1 MIYINARFL
10 SQKITGVQRF
20 AVEVSREL
28 KKIYGEEVIL
38 LAPHNVI
45 YPDIVKELGVRI
57 IGKRT
62 GYGWEQMELP
72 EYLKEKGRP
81 LLLNLCNL
89 GPLNYPNSAV
99 VVHDIAWKR
108 FPESYSAAF
117 VRTYRFL
124 LPKLCRRAN
133 HVFTVSE
140 FSKKEICT
148 EFSLPQDK
156 VSVVYSAVT
165 SVFRHVEDEA
175 LRGENYILTVS
186 SMKANK
192 NFGFVVKNF
201 DRIAARVPGLKL
213 YIIGDLE
220 SKSFSKVNLKELR
233 SNPSVRLLGRVS
245 DEDLVRYYSNAR
257 AFVFPSLF
265 EGFGLP
271 VLEAQACGCP
281 VVSSNTSSLPEVL
294 GDSAVF
300 FDPLNDDDFVEKV
313 VSSLDKPLKSKAAAN
328 LARFSWKNTAASM
341 STVLDRLE
349 GKAFKTF
356 LFGMLRYGLG
366 LSDSV
371 GVETDDVALYL
382 KSHQKKLTGYFK
394 YQGIPAIMYDAMDKL
409 VQNGMQLDAETKL
422 AYMNPAIKSEKS
434 YRKMAMAISSLAS
447 KFSDAGIRTML
458 LKGLGVSLY
467 YPVPNHR
474 PSGDMDIWL
483 FGRQTDG
490 DEIVRREGIKVSYA
504 LEHHSIFSYM
514 GIEVE
519 NHSEFFNVASIK
531 SNGHFHSILVKAADE
546 SEPYDLPDGTRIYL
560 PSPAFNAIFLLRH
573 MGTHFAPMEMRLR
586 QVLDWGFF
594 VKACGSRLDW
604 NSLMK
609 FYKEENLYVF
619 FTIINAIC
627 FDYLG
632 FDRKLFPDC
641 PYDRELEERVLR
653 EILHPEFNEKRPAS
667 LIRLLPWKWRRWR
680 ANLWKHRLV
689 YKDTPLMVFFTQMTS
704 HIMKPKSFRM

>member
-20 AVEVSREL
+20 AIEVSREL

-38 LAPHNVI
+38 LAPQNVI
-45 YPDIVKELGVRI
+45 YPDIVEELGVRI
-57 IGKRT
+57 IGNRT

-72 EYLKEKGRP
+72 EYLKKKGSP

-89 GPLNYPNSAV
+89 GPLNYPNSSV

-117 VRTYRFL
+117 VRSYRFL
-124 LPKLCRRAN
+124 VPKLCRRAR
-133 HVFTVSE
+133 HIFTVSE

-156 VSVVYSAVT
+156 VSVVFSAVT
-165 SVFRHVEDEA
+165 PVFRHVEDES
-175 LRGENYILTVS
+175 LRKENYILAVS

-201 DRIAARVPGLKL
+201 HRIAERVPGLKL

-220 SKSFSKVNLKELR
+220 SRSFAKVNFDALR
-233 SNPSVRLLGRVS
+233 ANPSVKLLGRVS
-245 DEDLVRYYSNAR
+245 DEELVRYYSNAR

-281 VVSSNTSSLPEVL
+281 VISSNTSSLPEVL

-313 VSSLDKPLKSKAAAN
+313 VSSLDNPMKSKAAAN
-328 LARFSWKNTAASM
+328 VARFSWKDTAALM
-341 STVLDRLE
+341 STVLNRLE
-349 GKAFKTF
+349 GKLFKKF
-356 LFGMLRYGLG
+356 IFEMLRYGLG
-366 LSDSV
+366 QSD
-371 GVETDDVALYL
+371 GVNMEMDVVAGLL
-382 KSHQKKLTGYFK
+382 KK
-394 YQGIPAIMYDAMDKL
+394 YQSEFARYFRQQGIQAIIYDAVEKL
-409 VQNGMQLDAETKL
+409 VQRGMQLDTSLKL
-422 AYMNPAIKSEKS
+422 AYMNPAIRTEKS
-434 YRKMAMAISSLAS
+434 YAKMNQAISALAS
-447 KFSDAGIRTML
+447 RFSAAGIRTML
-458 LKGLGVSLY
+458 LKGMGLSLN

-483 FGRQTDG
+483 FGRQMDA
-490 DEIVRREGIKVSYA
+490 DEIVRRDGIKVSYA
-504 LEHHSIFSYM
+504 LEHHSTFNFM

-546 SEPYDLPDGTRIYL
+546 SEPYDLPDGTRIFL

-573 MGTHFAPMEMRLR
+573 MGTHFAPTEMRLR

-594 VKACGSRLDW
+594 VKAYGSRLDW
-604 NSLMK
+604 NSLIK
-609 FYKEENLYVF
+609 FYKDENLYVF

-632 FDRKLFPDC
+632 FDRTLFPDC
-641 PYDRELEERVLR
+641 PYDRELEDRVVK
-653 EILHPEFNEKRPAS
+653 EILHPEFNERRPKS
-667 LIRLLPWKWRRWR
+667 LVKLLPWKWRRWR

-689 YKDTPLMVFFTQMTS
+689 YKDAPLVVFFTQMTS